1 MKTSIKLSA
10 LFFLLSSGVFATNAA
25 QAKDNTDLTP
35 KAKQTV
41 SYDLLDHDRGL
52 KLTLAKSE
60 SGRTYVRFYNKDNQL
75 IMKDVVNTKTDVS
88 KGYVFSELDLGEYK
102 LEITTDGKVTNETVR
117 IYQDGDDKLFYI
129 AQK

>member
-10 LFFLLSSGVFATNAA
+10 LFFLLSAGVFATNAA

-117 IYQDGDDKLFYI
+117 IYQDGDNKLFYI

>member
-10 LFFLLSSGVFATNAA
+10 LFFLLSAGVFATNAA

-117 IYQDGDDKLFYI
+117 IYQDGDNKSFYI

>member
-10 LFFLLSSGVFATNAA
+10 LFFLLSAGVFATNAA

-52 KLTLAKSE
+52 KVTLAKSE

-75 IMKDVVNTKTDVS
+75 LMKDVVNTKTDVS